1 MASAARRL
9 LLVVVLLSAWTGR
22 ARAQDTTR
30 VRLEATLAGDSTAAG
45 FRLPLVRTRFLAHD
59 DRWLTMLSSGFPVR
73 LHYQI
78 ELWRAREGWFDALER
93 AVEWDVVVRHE
104 PLLDQYTVTRL
115 IARQRREY
123 RYATTD
129 ALSAALSQAY
139 RVAVANGITGRLYY
153 VATLEITTLSD
164 SDLDE
169 LERFLKGDL
178 TPAAEGQGDVGSAV
192 GRGAKRLV
200 LKLAGLPSLSL
211 SSQSERFE
219 SR

>member
-1 MASAARRL
+1 MATAGRRL
-9 LLVVVLLSAWTGR
+9 LLLLFLLVASAGR
-22 ARAQDTTR
+22 VWGQDSTK
-30 VRLEATLAGDSTAAG
+30 VRLDVGLATDSTSAG
-45 FRLPLVRTRFLAHD
+45 FRLPLVRTRFLARD

-73 LHYQI
+73 MHYQV
-78 ELWRAREGWFDALER
+78 ELWRARDGWFDALDR
-93 AVEWDVVVRHE
+93 AIEWDVVVRHE

-129 ALSAALSQAY
+129 ALAAALGQAY
-139 RVAVANGITGRLYY
+139 KVTVGDALAGRLYY

-169 LERFLKGDL
+169 LERFLRGDL
-178 TPAAEGQGDVGSAV
+178 TPAAEGHGDVGSAV